1 MSKVLIDLL
10 TAAKL
15 TEHSLSIV
23 LEELDELRE
32 QQREDHDRITRLEAA
47 VEHLEETALEERRS
61 GIERRGHNLNATA
74 TILSGIIG
82 AVAGIASLIW
92 QALHAH

>member
-32 QQREDHDRITRLEAA
+32 LQRGDHDRITRI
-47 VEHLEETALEERRS
+47 ETRMQHDNESDLEERRS
-61 GIERRGHNLNATA
+61 AVIKRGQHVQASATVLA
-74 TILSGIIG
+74 ALIG
-82 AVAGIASLIW
+82 AIAGIGSLVWNI
-92 QALHAH
+92 LHTH